1 VRRRCEK
8 CQAEF
13 CYACGE
19 SMINDR
25 TKRSEE
31 NTVLFHCSNIQGVI
45 LGIGLSMLEQ
55 CFAEVTSNAT
65 DGADEQSR
73 KRRKMSNA
81 EPDPPVAIMLG
92 TGTKI
97 YAKKHKGVGYAGDQ
111 AEDVRPF
118 LYSPSHRPTRFPA
131 FRSNRS
137 SSRATSQ
144 G

>member
-1 VRRRCEK
+1 
-8 CQAEF
+8 
-13 CYACGE
+13 
-19 SMINDR
+19 MNDR

-31 NTVLFHCSNIQGVI
+31 DTVLFHCSNIQGVI

-55 CFAEVTSNAT
+55 CFAEVTSNTT
-65 DGADEQSR
+65 DSTDEQSR
-73 KRRKMSNA
+73 KRRKMSNP
-81 EPDPPVAIMLG
+81 ESDPPVAIMLG

-118 LYSPSHRPTRFPA
+118 LYSPNRRLTRLSFFPA

-137 SSRATSQ
+137 SSCATSQ

>member
-1 VRRRCEK
+1 
-8 CQAEF
+8 
-13 CYACGE
+13 
-19 SMINDR
+19 MNDR

-55 CFAEVTSNAT
+55 CFAEVTSNTT
-65 DGADEQSR
+65 DGTDEQSR
-73 KRRKMSNA
+73 KRRKMSNP

-111 AEDVRPF
+111 AEDVRHF
-118 LYSPSHRPTRFPA
+118 LYSPSHPLTRLSFFPA
-131 FRSNRS
+131 VRSNRS
-137 SSRATSQ
+137 SSCATSQ